1 MKEME
6 RLNSEGKRGRAVIF
20 ARVSTDKQDLTE
32 QVARMTRVALAD
44 GYSRDSI
51 EVIQHKESGISLRE
65 DEREGLNSL
74 RQALDGDSGIETVYV
89 FEISR
94 LARRMDVM
102 ASLVQWFQDKGVQ
115 LVCDTPS
122 VRLFERDGRVSLGGQ
137 MMIYLMGVMAEQ
149 EMKVKKERF
158 ANGKRRSREMGRWN
172 GGTPL
177 FGFRIEDK
185 REVVDGVKAGIILK
199 AYALYAQDEN
209 RTAHTNRE
217 IARLLQASCP
227 RTERAFSA
235 SRVARFISTEKY
247 RGAIVPPELWD
258 RCQEIRER
266 NRHGSRE
273 RLMSLGERL
282 VRCPFCGRN
291 YRKVGNSYICAG
303 HKDEYRGTELYC
315 RNSATIS
322 AKWLD
327 WTLSETC
334 AAWWL
339 DEASD
344 EERGLEERLGRERVE
359 ISGRLSALDGE
370 RRKLDE
376 KKKRLRGAYLTLAV
390 TQDEFSR
397 AWRKLEKE
405 GERLEDDRRKLME
418 RMSDLELEGKGGN
431 PSQPALSGW
440 SELWQ
445 GGWERMS
452 HAELYEAVHR
462 LVDRV
467 EVEVRGGEKW
477 WTIWR
482 KEKGEGKGEGKK
494 SESESQTYMC
504 KGHGKGVCLFGEI
517 GGFLRR
523 LM

>member
-1 MKEME
+1 
-6 RLNSEGKRGRAVIF
+6 
-20 ARVSTDKQDLTE
+20 
-32 QVARMTRVALAD
+32 
-44 GYSRDSI
+44 
-51 EVIQHKESGISLRE
+51 
-65 DEREGLNSL
+65 
-74 RQALDGDSGIETVYV
+74 
-89 FEISR
+89 
-94 LARRMDVM
+94 
-102 ASLVQWFQDKGVQ
+102 
-115 LVCDTPS
+115 
-122 VRLFERDGRVSLGGQ
+122 
-137 MMIYLMGVMAEQ
+137 
-149 EMKVKKERF
+149 
-158 ANGKRRSREMGRWN
+158 
-172 GGTPL
+172 
-177 FGFRIEDK
+177 
-185 REVVDGVKAGIILK
+185 
-199 AYALYAQDEN
+199 
-209 RTAHTNRE
+209 
-217 IARLLQASCP
+217 
-227 RTERAFSA
+227 
-235 SRVARFISTEKY
+235 
-247 RGAIVPPELWD
+247 
-258 RCQEIRER
+258 
-266 NRHGSRE
+266 
-273 RLMSLGERL
+273 
-282 VRCPFCGRN
+282 
-291 YRKVGNSYICAG
+291 
-303 HKDEYRGTELYC
+303 
-315 RNSATIS
+315 
-322 AKWLD
+322 
-327 WTLSETC
+327 
-334 AAWWL
+334 
-339 DEASD
+339 
-344 EERGLEERLGRERVE
+344 
-359 ISGRLSALDGE
+359 LDGE

-376 KKKRLRGAYLTLAV
+376 RKKRLRGAYLTLAV